1 MVSSVES
8 DLSRRKTGYSGETVY
23 HCRFLQKDSGNPFW
37 TKKPRTKLCRA
48 EPFIEIA
55 PLPSRLYC
63 RYRNCTDSTA
73 RNRKR
78 RNILTGRGL
87 YRRWGIAPRPEELY
101 KCSIHEF
108 LKNASPLFPIK
119 HLALHTSQQKHYSCE
134 KKNVRIN
141 AVDVEW

>member
-8 DLSRRKTGYSGETVY
+8 DLSRRKTGYSGETVTIAGSY
-23 HCRFLQKDSGNPFW
+23 RKTAEIRSEQKSPAQ
-37 TKKPRTKLCRA
+37 KLCRA

-63 RYRNCTDSTA
+63 RYRNCTDSAA

-108 LKNASPLFPIK
+108 LKNASPLFRIK
-119 HLALHTSQQKHYSCE
+119 HLALPFPQQKYYSRE
-134 KKNVRIN
+134 QKNVRIN
-141 AVDVEW
+141 AVNVE